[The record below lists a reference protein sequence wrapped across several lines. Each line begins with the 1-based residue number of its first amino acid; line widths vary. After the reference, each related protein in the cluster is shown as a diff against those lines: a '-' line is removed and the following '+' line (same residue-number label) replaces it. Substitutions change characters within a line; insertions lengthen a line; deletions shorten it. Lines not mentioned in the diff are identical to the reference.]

1 MKLQVSRTLWEKSAK
16 KTLDLMKTINQNTSY
31 WKGFFQPV
39 SEILVAEVKFEN
51 LLCLVLYLDFLLYFL
66 IN

>member
-1 MKLQVSRTLWEKSAK
+1 
-16 KTLDLMKTINQNTSY
+16 MKTINQNTSY
-31 WKGFFQPV
+31 WKGFFQSV

-51 LLCLVLYLDFLLYFL
+51 LLRLVLYLDFLLFFFKL